1 MILLVEEAILA
12 TDLAIYFKNRG
23 ETFSLITNGSL
34 SWSNQDHK
42 KLIRG
47 LLMTAC
53 DLGAITKPWDIQ
65 QKIATL
71 VSDEFFYQGDLE
83 KQELQMSPIPMMDR
97 DYKVTSHIIILSVK
111 SDNILSFRTALH
123 IQYRYSYC
131 NPFW

>member
-23 ETFSLITNGSL
+23 ETFSLITDGSL

-53 DLGAITKPWDIQ
+53 DLGAITKPWEIQ

-97 DYKVTSHIIILSVK
+97 DYKVESPELFSQKFQFHVSIAGQV
-111 SDNILSFRTALH
+111 ACH
-123 IQYRYSYC
+123 AGGVH
-131 NPFW
+131 